1 MQVIFVFAHPENLSF
16 TRFTLTQYLIYY
28 RMQVIFVFAHPENP
42 SFTRKVLDSLDF
54 AFPRAKKVLLRR
66 YKGAIKAL
74 LRLY

>member
-1 MQVIFVFAHPENLSF
+1 
-16 TRFTLTQYLIYY
+16 
-28 RMQVIFVFAHPENP
+28 MQVIFVFAHPENP